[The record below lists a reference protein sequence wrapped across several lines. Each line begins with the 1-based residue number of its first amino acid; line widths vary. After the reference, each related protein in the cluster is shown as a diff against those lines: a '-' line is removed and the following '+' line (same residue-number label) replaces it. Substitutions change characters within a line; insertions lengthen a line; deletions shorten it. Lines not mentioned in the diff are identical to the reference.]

1 MASVEIQ
8 VTDQDLSEVLR
19 VKTNEVTNLQIQL
32 ATLSRV
38 VSEKSA
44 KIEEM
49 EKALAGLNGKEAVN
63 AESMKE
69 KVPVHG

>member
-1 MASVEIQ
+1 MASIEIQ

-63 AESMKE
+63 AESRKE
-69 KVPVHG
+69 KVPIHG

>member
-49 EKALAGLNGKEAVN
+49 EKALAGLNGKETVN
-63 AESMKE
+63 AESRKE